1 MPTTATATSSIN
13 WTSKGDGDVLVL
25 LHGLGGDIGFWETE
39 LVRLSSR
46 FQTIAIDLR
55 GSGETPATVG
65 GHTIADLAD
74 DVAAV
79 LDDAGVDTAHV
90 LGFSM
95 GGLVAQEFALRHPA
109 RLRRLVL
116 ASTFAVMNPQARM
129 FLDAVSDV
137 LAATDSQKKLFDLVC
152 PWLFAIDFIADPAHR
167 DFSTTPTTKWTKVPR
182 LGAAV
187 SDRKYRTFD
196 QHRSATGV
204 LG

>member
-13 WTSKGDGDVLVL
+13 WTSEGDGDVLVL
-25 LHGLGGDIGFWETE
+25 LHGLGGDIGFCETE

-55 GSGETPATVG
+55 GSGGTPATVG

-116 ASTFAVMNPQARM
+116 ASTFAVMNPQAR
-129 FLDAVSDV
+129 
-137 LAATDSQKKLFDLVC
+137 
-152 PWLFAIDFIADPAHR
+152 IDFIADPAHR
-167 DFSTTPTTKWTKVPR
+167 DFFHYPDDEV
-182 LGAAV
+182 
-187 SDRKYRTFD
+187 D
-196 QHRSATGV
+196 QGTEAWRSGQ
-204 LG
+204 